1 MAWYEGNMNN
11 SAGSMLAIWDV
22 ELLKNPNWDI
32 YDADPALGA
41 NVKVYGHKTNGTRD
55 FCIVAKDNQE
65 DFTTIEIWDDW
76 DTTNHIGVGNSL
88 IYTPG
93 GTTDTL
99 RIRKT
104 IGGYGIRLNDRGFSW
119 INKPWGHHYF
129 LGRSLEFDPT
139 RNLGRGQPIF
149 IGHSSYTGHS
159 AYVNNP
165 MGSNCQNSPG
175 WSCPHCELYNASGGV
190 DQWVV
195 KAGFTLNSS
204 SSYADAA
211 TGQFRGKT
219 TAGTYELFETR
230 IQEVGSPYLVIGI
243 LEGVCA
249 LGQATTGLNN
259 GDIVNV
265 EGISWLCCK
274 GGNASVS
281 FVRMD

>member
-22 ELLKNPNWDI
+22 ELLKNSNWDI
-32 YDADPALGA
+32 YDADAALGA
-41 NVKVYGHKTNGTRD
+41 NVKVYGHKTNGVRD
-55 FCIVAKDNQE
+55 FCIKALDNQA
-65 DFTTIEIWDDW
+65 DYTTIEIWDDW

-93 GTTDTL
+93 GTTYTL

-129 LGRSLEFDPT
+129 LGRSLEFDPA
-139 RNLGRGQPIF
+139 RNNGKGQPIF
-149 IGHSSYTGHS
+149 IGHSSNTGQA
-159 AYVNNP
+159 AYSNNP
-165 MGSNCQNSPG
+165 MGSNCQNSQAG
-175 WSCPHCELYNASGGV
+175 ACPHCELYNANGGV

-195 KAGFTLNSS
+195 KAGFTLSAS
-204 SSYADAA
+204 SSYSDGA

-230 IQEVGSPYLVIGI
+230 VQEVDDPYLIIGI

-249 LGQATTGLNN
+249 LGQATQGLSN
-259 GDIVNV
+259 GDIVKV
-265 EGISWLCCK
+265 EGTSWLCCK

>member
-1 MAWYEGNMNN
+1 MAWYEGTMNN
-11 SAGSMLAIWDV
+11 NAGSMLAIWDV
-22 ELLKNPNWDI
+22 ELLKNSNWDI
-32 YDADPALGA
+32 YDADAALGA

-65 DFTTIEIWDDW
+65 DFTTIQIWDDW
-76 DTTNHIGVGNSL
+76 DTTNHVGVGNSL

-93 GTTDTL
+93 GTTYTL

-129 LGRSLEFDPT
+129 LGRSLEFDQT
-139 RNLGRGQPIF
+139 RNQGRGQPIF
-149 IGHSSYTGHS
+149 IGHNSNTGHS

-165 MGSNCQNSPG
+165 MGSNCYNNYA
-175 WSCPHCELYNASGGV
+175 WACPHCELYNANGGI

-195 KAGFTLNSS
+195 KAGFTL
-204 SSYADAA
+204 DAT

-249 LGQATTGLNN
+249 LGQAATGLNN

-265 EGISWLCCK
+265 EGMSWLCCQ
-274 GGNASVS
+274 GGNNSIS